1 MKKKVVIGL
10 GYGDEGKGHVVNWL
24 SNGTHNG
31 AVVRYCG
38 GHQVGHNVVAG
49 KMQHVF
55 SNFGS
60 GTLNGTPTIW
70 NANTCDPVGIVGE
83 YYALKD
89 KHDITP
95 VLHVNPMT
103 PVTTPWDKA
112 WNIKREE
119 NVKHSTMAVGFGAT
133 IQREEDNL
141 HLYFHD
147 LSYEVVRD
155 AKLSAIEKY
164 YINKG
169 VDVSDSELNKFLAA
183 CKEVLEIV
191 IEREFICADTHIY
204 ESSQG
209 MMLDMDYGFF
219 PYVTRSQLGTQN
231 IDVDKETEFYLV
243 TRAYQTR
250 HGNGP
255 VGDEPFSPIETA
267 HKEHNIYSDNQG
279 AFKTRVLDLDLLDY
293 ALTIDE
299 KISKHPAGKKN
310 LVITCL
316 DHLSSYKLIMDGKVK
331 EFESESLF
339 LKAIAYNIPKMN
351 NMYISH
357 GPEEHNIVKYRP

>member
-24 SNGTHNG
+24 SNQTYNG

-49 KMQHVF
+49 DMQHIF

-60 GTLNGTPTIW
+60 GTLNGTSTIW

-83 YYALKD
+83 YNELKE
-89 KHDITP
+89 KHNIVP
-95 VLHVNPMT
+95 VLYVNPMT
-103 PVTTPWDKA
+103 PVTTPWDKL
-112 WNIKREE
+112 WNIRREE
-119 NVKHSTMAVGFGAT
+119 SVKHSTMAVGFGAT

-147 LSYEVVRD
+147 LYYKEVRD
-155 AKLSAIEKY
+155 NKLYNIGKY
-164 YINKG
+164 YFDKG
-169 VDVSDSELNKFLAA
+169 VEVSDVELNKFLNA
-183 CKEVLEIV
+183 CTAVVDLVVEK
-191 IEREFICADTHIY
+191 EFIYASTYIY

-209 MMLDMDYGFF
+209 LMLDMDYGFF

-231 IDVDKETEFYLV
+231 IDVDKDTEFFLV

-255 VGDEPFSPIETA
+255 VGNEVFAPIKTA
-267 HKEHNIYSDNQG
+267 NQEHNVYSDNQG
-279 AFKTRVLDLDLLDY
+279 TFKTRVLDLDLLDY
-293 ALTIDE
+293 ALTVDE
-299 KISKHPAGKKN
+299 KIRNHPTDRKN
-310 LVITCL
+310 LVITCM
-316 DHLSSYKLIMDGKVK
+316 DHLSSYKLIINGKLE

-339 LKAIAYNIPKMN
+339 LKKIAYNIPRMN
-351 NMYISH
+351 KIYISH
-357 GPEEHNIVKYRP
+357 GPEEHNIAPYRP

>member
-24 SNGTHNG
+24 SNMSYGS

-49 KMQHVF
+49 KEQHIF

-70 NANTCDPVGIVGE
+70 NAYTCDPVGIVGE
-83 YYALKD
+83 YYDLKNN
-89 KHDITP
+89 HDITP
-95 VLHVNPMT
+95 SLSINQMT

-119 NVKHSTMAVGFGAT
+119 DKQHSTMAVGFGAT
-133 IQREEDNL
+133 IQREEDNI
-141 HLYFHD
+141 HLYYHD
-147 LSYEVVRD
+147 LEYEAVRD
-155 AKLSAIEKY
+155 AKLSAVEKY
-164 YINKG
+164 YIDKG
-169 VDVSDSELNKFLAA
+169 VDISEDELNKFLAA

-191 IEREFICADTHIY
+191 IEREFINATTHIY

-209 MMLDMDYGFF
+209 MLLDMDYGFF
-219 PYVTRSQLGTQN
+219 PYVTRSQLGAQN
-231 IDVDKETEFYLV
+231 IDVDKETEFFLV
-243 TRAYQTR
+243 TRAYETR

-255 VGDEPFSPIETA
+255 CGKELFTPIITA

-279 AFKTRVLDLDLLDY
+279 AFKSRVLDLDMLDY
-293 ALTIDE
+293 ALTIDP
-299 KISKHPAGKKN
+299 KINKHPVGKKN
-310 LVITCL
+310 LVITCM
-316 DHLSSYKLIMDGKVK
+316 DHLSSYKLIKDGKLK
-331 EFESESLF
+331 EYESESLF
-339 LKAIAYNIPKMN
+339 LKEISYNIPRMN
-351 NMYISH
+351 HMYISY
-357 GPEEHNIVKYRP
+357 GPEEHNIVQYI